1 MPPQATECGQRVSRT
16 IPMTLALGL
25 ALTSDLLTRPML
37 ATESADQPRE
47 DHRPAGRV
55 RAYGG

>member
-1 MPPQATECGQRVSRT
+1 
-16 IPMTLALGL
+16 MTLALGL

-47 DHRPAGRV
+47 DQDRLPREGPS
-55 RAYGG
+55 